1 MVNVTKS
8 SQQYEPSFP
17 PPSSSAWEHYQNT
30 NGRISCRSEEN
41 NSSNTTYG
49 GEVEKDEETRKSLE
63 QIQSI
68 PINPHSSPMRSPSSS
83 SSSIAH
89 DHMGCPAP
97 VSDYATASV
106 SQSLKKEDDEI
117 LPDFEDKN
125 MPPLISANR
134 NSALMRRISQCS
146 TASNSSSVHSPRYEN
161 GEFNDI
167 RDINR
172 PDKSAIDNK
181 NIVKNMLLPM
191 HLPLKAEGSL
201 SGVDDHGEK
210 NQFHN
215 TFGTKEPICNR
226 VPAVP
231 RNLDG
236 KKHLYL
242 NLKCQVFI
250 LSKKLFTSHCK
261 DAN

>member
-1 MVNVTKS
+1 MT
-8 SQQYEPSFP
+8 
-17 PPSSSAWEHYQNT
+17 
-30 NGRISCRSEEN
+30 
-41 NSSNTTYG
+41 
-49 GEVEKDEETRKSLE
+49 
-63 QIQSI
+63 
-68 PINPHSSPMRSPSSS
+68 S

-146 TASNSSSVHSPRYEN
+146 TASNSSSVHSPRYES

-167 RDINR
+167 SEY
-172 PDKSAIDNK
+172 KGSALDNK
-181 NIVKNMLLPM
+181 SIVKNVLLPM

-215 TFGTKEPICNR
+215 TFDTKEPICNR

-242 NLKCQVFI
+242 NLNYFI
-250 LSKKLFTSHCK
+250 NLKINSGNNH
-261 DAN
+261 